1 MASRRKYQDA
11 AAHLRDLQR
20 AGALH
25 DIFLRLLEAARPD
38 DRVRQVRPGVGG
50 VDAVLSQLLLAHDL
64 TIDVGE
70 LISNESGRVT
80 AVELITTSRGTFAAT
95 HAFAALTTPRLSTSW
110 GLPPFLLP
118 DAA

>member
-1 MASRRKYQDA
+1 MYARSDDA
-11 AAHLRDLQR
+11 DTAYTPSSPSFFSPIILPYTSVNLY
-20 AGALH
+20 
-25 DIFLRLLEAARPD
+25 P
-38 DRVRQVRPGVGG
+38 
-50 VDAVLSQLLLAHDL
+50 
-64 TIDVGE
+64 
-70 LISNESGRVT
+70 NESGRVT